1 MYREHTKVIQIGER
15 KIGGGNPI
23 LIQSMTNTKTEDVAA
38 TVAQI
43 LALEAAGCEIIRCTV
58 PTMEAAKALAEIKK
72 QIHIPLVADIHFDY
86 KMAIAA
92 MENGA
97 DKIRINP
104 GNIGSADR
112 VKAVVDAAKER
123 KIPIRVGVNSG
134 SLEKNLVEKYGG
146 VTAEGIVESAL
157 DKVHMIED
165 LGYDNLVVS
174 IKSSDVMMCVKAHEL
189 LADKTVYP
197 LHVGITESGT
207 VQSGNIKSAVG
218 LGIILNQGIGDTIRV
233 SLTGNPVEEIKSA
246 KLILRTLGLRKGG
259 IEVVSCPTCGRTQ
272 IDLIGL
278 ATRVETLEKNLVEK
292 YGGVTAEGIVESALD
307 KVHMIEDLG
316 YDNLVVS
323 IKSSDVMMCV
333 KAHELLADKT
343 VYPLHVGIT
352 ESGTVQSGNIKSAV
366 GLGIILNQ
374 GIGDTIRVSLTGN
387 PVEEIK
393 SAKLILRTLGLRKG
407 GIEVVSCPTCGRTQI
422 DLIGLATRVEKL
434 VEDYPLD
441 IKVAVMGCVVNGP
454 GEAKE
459 ADLGVAGGIGEGL
472 LIKKGEI
479 IRKVPE
485 EQLLAALKEEL
496 DNWS

>member
-1 MYREHTKVIQIGER
+1 MNDKDTYRMHTKVIQIGGR

-23 LIQSMTNTKTEDVAA
+23 AIQSMTNTKTEDVKA
-38 TVAQI
+38 TVEQI
-43 LALEAAGCEIIRCTV
+43 LRLEKAGCEIIRCTV
-58 PTMEAAKALAEIKK
+58 PTLEAAAAIREIKK

-86 KMAIAA
+86 RMALAA
-92 MENGA
+92 IENGA

-104 GNIGSADR
+104 GNIGSTER

-123 KIPIRVGVNSG
+123 NIPIRVGVNSG
-134 SLEKNLVEKYGG
+134 SLEKPLIEKYGG

-165 LGYDNLVVS
+165 LGYDNLVIS
-174 IKSSDVMMCVKAHEL
+174 IKSSDVLMCVKAHEL
-189 LADKTVYP
+189 LAGKIVYP

-207 VQSGNIKSAVG
+207 VNSGNIKSAIG
-218 LGIILNQGIGDTIRV
+218 LSLILSQGIGDTIRV
-233 SLTGNPVEEIKSA
+233 SLTG
-246 KLILRTLGLRKGG
+246 
-259 IEVVSCPTCGRTQ
+259 
-272 IDLIGL
+272 D
-278 ATRVETLEKNLVEK
+278 
-292 YGGVTAEGIVESALD
+292 
-307 KVHMIEDLG
+307 
-316 YDNLVVS
+316 
-323 IKSSDVMMCV
+323 
-333 KAHELLADKT
+333 
-343 VYPLHVGIT
+343 
-352 ESGTVQSGNIKSAV
+352 
-366 GLGIILNQ
+366 
-374 GIGDTIRVSLTGN
+374 

-472 LIKKGEI
+472 LIKHGEVV
-479 IRKVPE
+479 KKLPE
-485 EQLLAALKEEL
+485 DQLLPALKEEL
-496 DNWS
+496 DHWS